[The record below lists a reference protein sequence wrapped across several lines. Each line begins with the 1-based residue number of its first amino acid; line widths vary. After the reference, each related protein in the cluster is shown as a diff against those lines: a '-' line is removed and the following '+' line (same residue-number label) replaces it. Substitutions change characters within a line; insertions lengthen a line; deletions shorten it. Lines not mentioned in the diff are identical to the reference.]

1 MPIDREAIAAE
12 IDPDI
17 LFADGWDAAFLGI
30 TANHHHA
37 IVAVYDYDKIIEIM
51 VERDGATYEDA
62 EEFVEFNIVGAYVG
76 ERTPI
81 YVSKFGRTAA
91 REPEAAAGD
100 RVAAGK
106 SDQNW
111 VARSLILIEPEKK
124 GLSGDIVEL
133 LEKYCHHF
141 DAHQMQEV
149 CDRAAY
155 VIKGLRASVQHY
167 KQRKSLSKQVEALE
181 KRLEATDRELHR
193 SMHQ

>member
-1 MPIDREAIAAE
+1 MPIDKALIAAE

-17 LFADGWDAAFLGI
+17 LFADGWDEAFIGL

-37 IVAVYDYDKIIEIM
+37 IVAVYDYDRIIEIM
-51 VERDGATYEDA
+51 MERDGVTYEDA
-62 EEFVEFNIVGAYVG
+62 EDFVGFNIVGAYVG

-81 YVSKFGRTAA
+81 YVSKHGIIAA
-91 REPEAAAGD
+91 GEPAAADAD

-106 SDQNW
+106 SDQSG
-111 VARSLILIEPEKK
+111 VARSLIRLEPERK

-141 DAHQMQEV
+141 DASQIHEV
-149 CDRAAY
+149 CNRAAY

-167 KQRKSLSKQVEALE
+167 KQKKSLSKQVEALE
-181 KRLEATDRELHR
+181 RRLEATDRELHR
-193 SMHQ
+193 SMVK